1 MPASVRNSRVRSS
14 ATRGLPDVIRDVPI
28 RGEMIRL
35 GQLLKLAGVVEGGG
49 EIRAFLAET
58 TVLVNDEPEVRRG
71 RQLGLGDRVRVDD
84 LELHVTRADERR

>member
-1 MPASVRNSRVRSS
+1 MA
-14 ATRGLPDVIRDVPI
+14 RDVPI

-58 TVLVNDEPEVRRG
+58 TVLVNDEPEARRG
-71 RQLGLGDRVRVDD
+71 RQLRPGDRVRVDE
-84 LELHVTRADERR
+84 LELHVARATRTDERH